1 MKGPPGGF
9 KPNFAKDGKP
19 PKKHASSSSKEKE
32 KGSSKD
38 KKGKGLAIGL
48 TKFDPSAPSK
58 GKSGG
63 KQQAQGKKPPRD
75 KNVIHGIKLGSK
87 FQKHFDGHGT
97 FVGTVVSYSKE
108 KKFFSVKYSD
118 GDTEE
123 LATDTLRGLMGMPPR
138 NQK

>member
-1 MKGPPGGF
+1 MTISDDLCVSICNMDLVWPRACNPLCSRPPGSPGA
-9 KPNFAKDGKP
+9 PA
-19 PKKHASSSSKEKE
+19 
-32 KGSSKD
+32 
-38 KKGKGLAIGL
+38 L
-48 TKFDPSAPSK
+48 T
-58 GKSGG
+58 G
-63 KQQAQGKKPPRD
+63 RR
-75 KNVIHGIKLGSK
+75 
-87 FQKHFDGHGT
+87 FDGHGT